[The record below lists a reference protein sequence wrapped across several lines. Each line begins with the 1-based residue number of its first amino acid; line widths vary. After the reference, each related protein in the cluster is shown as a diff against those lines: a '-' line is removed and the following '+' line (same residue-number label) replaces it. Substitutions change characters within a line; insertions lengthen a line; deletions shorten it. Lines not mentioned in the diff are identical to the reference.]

1 MWGVAAKRR
10 TSDLNVTGLRPPL
23 TSRHI
28 RYVLLVNN
36 PNKLNLLSWLL
47 FYLCNK

>member
-1 MWGVAAKRR
+1 MWGVAANRR
-10 TSDLNVTGLRPPL
+10 TSDLYVTGLRPPL